1 MRPDSTAFAANSARY
16 LPDILGH
23 GWTDRY
29 TRYTGTGILDNVS
42 LHKFTRQPLN
52 YQGNANTCTHNH
64 HDLVSK
70 SSTPAKDDTGPPRNH
85 HLRKWHFFSPVSSER
100 LEVHDDTYA
109 STERPQRRSFH
120 CATAISLSHLSN
132 GDFQRSGRRSTSIL
146 RARSPP
152 FCRVERKRT
161 IGDGSVGTHAVP
173 SI

>member
-16 LPDILGH
+16 LTFLAMGGPIGIQ
-23 GWTDRY
+23 G
-29 TRYTGTGILDNVS
+29 TRVQVFLITS
-42 LHKFTRQPLN
+42 PFTRQPLN

-70 SSTPAKDDTGPPRNH
+70 SSAPAKDDTGPPRNH
-85 HLRKWHFFSPVSSER
+85 HLRKWHFFSPVPSER

-109 STERPQRRSFH
+109 STKQPQRRSFH

-152 FCRVERKRT
+152 FCRVERQRT